1 MQIILDSFHSSVF
14 CPQDICAGEQE
25 SPGGER
31 AYRLINSMKKDI
43 TSMMREK
50 E

>member
-1 MQIILDSFHSSVF
+1 LIHFIAPYFALRIFVLVNRR
-14 CPQDICAGEQE
+14 AL
-25 SPGGER
+25 GGER